1 MAAYK
6 VHFKASVEKDFTTI
20 PKKDL
25 KKILKRIEG
34 LAENPRPW
42 GCEKL
47 TGQER
52 YRLRQELYRIVYSI
66 QDDELTVWV
75 VIIGHRKDIYRWTK
89 QTAPPD
95 RR

>member
-6 VHFKASVEKDFTTI
+6 IFFRKSVQKDFEAI
-20 PKKDL
+20 PKNDSQR
-25 KKILKRIEG
+25 ILKRIEG
-34 LAENPRPW
+34 LANDPRPP

-52 YRLRQELYRIVYSI
+52 YRLRQGIYRIIYSI

-75 VIIGHRKDIYRWTK
+75 VKVGHRKEVY
-89 QTAPPD
+89 Q
-95 RR
+95 